1 MALSLGQLYPAL
13 YKGVSFLLQSHTL
26 TAGRKTVTHE
36 FPNSDYRVVEDLG
49 ALPDKFTITGLTTG
63 GNYIQARD
71 NLIAALNSQGPGQL
85 VHPYYG
91 TVMVTATTYTV
102 QESTRELNVAIFS
115 MNFERSIAN
124 VYPAFSG
131 QNTSLINQLAIAIA
145 DLLNT
150 DIGNFIVSPGYPQN
164 FKDAVN
170 ILNGMFAIFEGIQKP
185 FEYVINSVGLYD
197 EAVTAFGNSVNQLV
211 SEPTVMAD
219 DIQNIFYLSDQ
230 MTNDQSAK
238 LAVAL
243 QFFGTN
249 LNEPPIEPTT
259 VQRIERIHNRYL
271 LNLSMNLFSLLN
283 GYNAFAKITYDRYD
297 ILNTDFIN
305 LENQYQFLINNYP
318 PTGDTLDLLKDLRV
332 QIRKVYDTQRAN
344 VRYLVPI
351 SVNPQP
357 LRSLC
362 YLLYGN
368 TADLN
373 ALIAINGIT
382 NPAQVSGQLLVF
394 SE

>member
-1 MALSLGQLYPAL
+1 VALILGQLYPAL

-49 ALPDKFTITGLTTG
+49 ALPDKFTITGITTG
-63 GNYIQARD
+63 GNYMQVRD

-85 VHPYYG
+85 VHPFYG
-91 TVMVTATTYTV
+91 TIMVTATTYTV
-102 QESTRELNVAIFS
+102 QESTVQLNAAIFS

-145 DLLNT
+145 TLLNT
-150 DIGNFIVSPGYPQN
+150 DIGQFIVSPGYPQN

-170 ILNGMFAIFEGIQKP
+170 ILNGMYAIFEGIQVP
-185 FEYVINSVGLYD
+185 FSYVINSVGLYD
-197 EAVTAFGNSVNQLV
+197 EAVNAFGNSVNQLV
-211 SEPTVMAD
+211 SQPTVMSD

-230 MTNDQSAK
+230 LTNDQPSK
-238 LAVAL
+238 LAIAL

-259 VQRIERIHNRYL
+259 VQRIERINNRYL
-271 LNLSMNLFSLLN
+271 LNMGMNLYSLLN
-283 GYNAFAKITYDRYD
+283 GYNAFAKITYERYD
-297 ILNTDFIN
+297 ILNTDFNN
-305 LENQYQFLINNYP
+305 LENQYQFLINNYS

-332 QIRKVYDTQRAN
+332 QIRKVYDTQKTN

-351 SVNPQP
+351 FVQPQP
-357 LRSLC
+357 MRVLC

-368 TADLN
+368 TTDVDS
-373 ALIAINGIT
+373 LIAINNIT
-382 NPAQVSGQLLVF
+382 NPAQVSGDLLVF